1 MVKRVHDAGDGAG
14 VRAAWA
20 LFAAE
25 AEAFGG
31 GGGLWGRRGLDD
43 HALVHWPLSFGAD
56 RMAPVLQSGWARST
70 LGASAVSQGLNEKAL
85 LDAASPR

>member
-31 GGGLWGRRGLDD
+31 GGALMTMRWFTGRYPLAPIGWRLFCRAAGRDRPW
-43 HALVHWPLSFGAD
+43 AL
-56 RMAPVLQSGWARST
+56 RRSP
-70 LGASAVSQGLNEKAL
+70 K
-85 LDAASPR
+85 D